1 MRILIIGA
9 GDIGFHLG
17 KRLSQEK
24 HDITIIES
32 NPRLVKRAQEQLD
45 AIVVE
50 ADGASCKELEKAG
63 IAQMDIVAAMTN
75 QDEVNL
81 MASRIAKK
89 LGVSTTIAR
98 VRKPEYT
105 RDDFLF
111 KRKELG
117 ADIIIHPEQE
127 TARAITR
134 LVRQANATDIIEFEE
149 GKVQLL
155 GVRLEPGSELIG
167 TPLAQLGQKLGDP
180 PVRIVAVTRKQ
191 TTHIPRGNDEL
202 EPNDQIFVIADPEY
216 IPEFIKLTG
225 HQDTHLEAIMILGG
239 GLVGQFV
246 ATELGR
252 DFNVKIIESNA
263 ERSEE
268 IADILPD
275 TLIIHGDGTD
285 YDLLAAEGVVDMD
298 AFISVTGDDE
308 TNIIATLLVKHM
320 RVPRTIALVNKVD
333 YLPITA
339 NIGMDAV
346 VSKQLLTVNAVQRH
360 IQHRQVA
367 AIASMP
373 GIEAQVIEFIAKPG
387 STITKKPLKNI
398 SFPEN
403 AIVGAVVHGEDVV
416 IPKGDT
422 RILQGGKA
430 VVFSLPQAVEAVAKL
445 FS

>member
-1 MRILIIGA
+1 MRILIVGA

-17 KRLSQEK
+17 KRLSQDK

-32 NPRLVKRAQEQLD
+32 TPALVKRAQEQLD
-45 AIVVE
+45 GYVLE
-50 ADGASCKELEKAG
+50 ADGASYLAMQQAG
-63 IAQMDIVAAMTN
+63 VADMDVVAAMTN

-81 MASRIAKK
+81 MACRIAKK
-89 LGVSTTIAR
+89 LGVTSTIAR
-98 VRKPEYT
+98 VRKQEYMSK
-105 RDDFLF
+105 DFIF

-117 ADIIIHPEQE
+117 ADIIILPEQE
-127 TARAITR
+127 TARAIVR
-134 LVRQANATDIIEFEE
+134 LIRQANATDVVEFED
-149 GKVQLL
+149 GKVQLI
-155 GVRLEPGSELIG
+155 GVRLEATSEL
-167 TPLAQLGQKLGDP
+167 LAQPLSSLAPKLGD
-180 PVRIVAVTRKQ
+180 VRIVAMTRKQ
-191 TTHIPRGNDEL
+191 TTHIPKGNDEL
-202 EPNDQIFVIADPEY
+202 EPGDQIFVVANPADEK
-216 IPEFIKLTG
+216 EFIRMTG
-225 HQDTHLEAIMILGG
+225 HEDTRLESVMILGG

-246 ATELGR
+246 AKELGK
-252 DFNVKIIESNA
+252 DFNIKIIESSA

-285 YDLLAAEGVVDMD
+285 YDLLAAEGIVDMD
-298 AFISVTGDDE
+298 AFVSVTGDDE

-367 AIASMP
+367 AIASLP
-373 GIEAQVIEFIAKPG
+373 GIDAEIIEFIAKPG
-387 STITKKPLKNI
+387 SKITKKPLKDI
-398 SFPEN
+398 SFPED
-403 AIVGAVVHGEDVV
+403 AIVGAVVHGDDVV

-430 VVFSLPQAVEAVAKL
+430 VVFSLPQALDAVAKL